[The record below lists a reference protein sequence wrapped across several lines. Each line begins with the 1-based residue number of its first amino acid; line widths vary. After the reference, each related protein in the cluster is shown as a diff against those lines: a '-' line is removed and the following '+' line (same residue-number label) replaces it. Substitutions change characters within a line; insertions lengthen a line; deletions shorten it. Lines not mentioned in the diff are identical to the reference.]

1 MYAGLLNFL
10 LLGAA
15 TTLYGPALIYIAR
28 ETNQAEANI
37 GVLFV
42 LHYSGFFASTISTNR
57 LARRFEIRLTVAL
70 GCLLIALGELG
81 LILLPFPFN
90 LASALLIG
98 FSAGT
103 LEVSLNRLV
112 EFLAVN
118 APAEALTR
126 LHATFGLGAVAI
138 PLVVAAAVWLGWNWR
153 VAGAVLVALAIVN
166 FIVVLR
172 WHEFKVPHGVG
183 IVWRGV
189 PWRSVLFFVLL
200 IAIYVGL
207 ETAVGGWA
215 TTFFV
220 KLGQD
225 PFLGQ
230 VATSFFFLTFTFG
243 RLILASSSE
252 RLGYGRAVRLSNII
266 GAGVLLLTFFP
277 QLALIGFGLAGVAFS
292 TVFPTMLAWAARR
305 HPGIR
310 AQMASISI
318 ASAGA
323 GGIVIPYAIG
333 LGVGAF
339 GAWSLTP
346 LLIGATLI
354 VSVLTLFEPLHGSLR
369 RKLLAP

>member
-1 MYAGLLNFL
+1 MYAGLLTFL

-15 TTLYGPALIYIAR
+15 TTLYGPALISIAR
-28 ETNQAEANI
+28 ETNQPEANI

-42 LHYSGFFASTISTNR
+42 LHYSGFFASTISANR

-103 LEVSLNRLV
+103 LEVALNRLV

-138 PLVVAAAVWLGWNWR
+138 PLVVAVAVWLGWNWR

-172 WHEFKVPHGVG
+172 WHEFKVPHGAG
-183 IVWRGV
+183 IVWRGL
-189 PWRSVLFFVLL
+189 PWRSVFFFVLL

-215 TTFFV
+215 TTFFA

-230 VATSFFFLTFTFG
+230 VATSFFFLSFTFG

-252 RLGYGRAVRLSNII
+252 RLGYGRAVRLSNMI

-305 HPGIR
+305 HPEIR
-310 AQMASISI
+310 AQMASVSI

-346 LLIGATLI
+346 MLIGAALI
-354 VSVLTLFEPLHGSLR
+354 VSVLTLFEPAHGSLR